1 MDEGHVV
8 RRGRGRFMLAVA
20 VVVVAAGAWAPALVA
35 DHYADGPGGAE
46 VGHARVDRGW
56 EFLYH
61 AVRLSRG
68 ARLGS
73 ADLALARARDVW
85 AGSPLA
91 QSVELVYMD
100 GPFVVP
106 IPDDGALPAA
116 QRRVATPLSRV
127 GWVVR
132 GSVRRGPPQM
142 IGLLDHHTGR
152 VAWNI
157 RPLPA
162 VSP

>member
-1 MDEGHVV
+1 MGEGHAV
-8 RRGRGRFMLAVA
+8 RRVRGRVILAVA
-20 VVVVAAGAWAPALVA
+20 LLVVAAGAWTPALVA

-46 VGHARVDRGW
+46 VGRARVDRGW

-100 GPFVVP
+100 GPFAVP
-106 IPDDGALPAA
+106 VPEKGALPAA
-116 QRRVATPLSRV
+116 ERRVATPLSRL
-127 GWVVR
+127 GWAVR
-132 GSVRRGPPQM
+132 GSVREGPLQM

-157 RPLPA
+157 RPLPPLA
-162 VSP
+162 P